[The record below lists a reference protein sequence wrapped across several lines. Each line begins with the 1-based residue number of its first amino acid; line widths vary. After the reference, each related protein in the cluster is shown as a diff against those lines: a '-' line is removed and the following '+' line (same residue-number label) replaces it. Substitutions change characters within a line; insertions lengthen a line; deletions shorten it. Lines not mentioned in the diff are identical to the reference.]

1 MFYSTSLEQLGLKTY
16 YLTTLKLYL
25 AALNLKVIKIYL
37 SFTSNITKKVDF
49 LLAKTKD
56 YSRTVR

>member
-49 LLAKTKD
+49 LLATTKD